1 MDIPF
6 FIGAQGTCST
16 FFFPAFYRLSVYL
29 FIFTAIIINERHT
42 MKRYL
47 KTDEWNIIEDNFN
60 ADHLRM
66 SESIFSLGN
75 GRFGQRG
82 NFEEPYSSDSYRGSF
97 VAGIT
102 FLDKTRVGWWKNG
115 FPAFYTRIPNAAD
128 WSRISLRLIDEELD
142 LAQWDVD
149 SFYRRLDMKAGIS
162 YRDFEVTS
170 PKGNQLRVHVE
181 HICNMAHPNLCLIKY
196 SVTSIN
202 YTGKISLIPSL
213 NAIVTNKNDEPNEK
227 IWNILRSGVAKDCA
241 YLWTQTRR
249 EDAQVCYAMT
259 YQFCK
264 NGKEATSS
272 PIRIEKDKQTGFCVG
287 ADVKPGDNVMLT
299 KYTAIASSLYYE
311 RHTLIEQS
319 VSEARQAKAS
329 GWEALENDHRQA
341 WQEIWN
347 EMDVVIEGDPE
358 AQQGIRY
365 NIFQLCQTYRGDDA
379 RLNIGPKGFTGEK
392 YGGNTYWN
400 TELCCVP
407 FFLLATPREVTR
419 NLLIY
424 RYNQLPKAI
433 ENARKLGFKDGAALF
448 PQVTYS
454 GEECHSEWEITFEEI
469 HRNNIIVYA
478 IAQHAIM
485 TGNTDYIARY
495 GLEVMIAVSR
505 FWSQRVSFSQ
515 PKQRYVILG
524 VTGPDEYENNVDNNW
539 YTNYSCVMC
548 LRLTLKYLEK
558 VACQY
563 PDEYARIRRATG
575 LKQQEEAERW
585 RDIISRMYLPED
597 KERGIFVQN
606 DGYLDKELVPAD
618 AIPAEERPI
627 NQHWSW
633 DRILRS
639 CYIKQSDV
647 LLGLYLYYFHF
658 DKETVRRNFDFYE
671 AMTVHESSLSPHI
684 HAILAAHIGY
694 VEKAYR
700 LFMHATRLDL
710 DDYNNETDQGLHVTS
725 MPGSWLAIVRG
736 FAGMEIL
743 DDMLCFSPR
752 KPEKWDG
759 YSFQINY
766 QGRMIQMHVGQEVNI
781 SLKMGD
787 ELNIRV
793 YQSVY
798 SLKMGTGLKIRRAD

>member
-1 MDIPF
+1 M
-6 FIGAQGTCST
+6 
-16 FFFPAFYRLSVYL
+16 
-29 FIFTAIIINERHT
+29 FIFTAIITNEIHA

-47 KTDEWNIIEDNFN
+47 KTDEWNIIEDNFH
-60 ADHLRM
+60 ADNLRM

-102 FLDKTRVGWWKNG
+102 FLDKTRVSWWKNG

-128 WSRISLRLIDEELD
+128 WARVSLRLIDEELD
-142 LAQWDVD
+142 LAQWDVN
-149 SFYRRLDMKAGIS
+149 SFNRRLDMKAGIS

-170 PKGNQLRVHVE
+170 PRGNQLRIHVE
-181 HICNMAHPNLCLIKY
+181 HINNMAHPNLGLVKY

-202 YTGKISLIPSL
+202 YTGKISLVPSL
-213 NAIVTNKNDEPNEK
+213 NAIITNKDDEPNEK
-227 IWNILRSGVAKDCA
+227 IWNILRSGVTKDCA

-249 EDAQVCYAMT
+249 EDAQVCYATT
-259 YQFCK
+259 YQFFK
-264 NGKEATSS
+264 NGKETTSN
-272 PIRIEKDKQTGFCVG
+272 PIRIEKEKQTGFSLG
-287 ADVKPGDNVMLT
+287 ADVKPGDNVTLI
-299 KYTAIASSLYYE
+299 KYTAITSSLYYE
-311 RHTLIEQS
+311 RQDLVDHSIA
-319 VSEARQAKAS
+319 EARQAKVS
-329 GWEALENDHRQA
+329 GWDALSSDHQQA
-341 WQEIWN
+341 WGDIWN
-347 EMDVVIEGDPE
+347 EMDVTIEGDPE

-365 NIFQLCQTYRGDDA
+365 NIFQLCQTYRGDDP
-379 RLNIGPKGFTGEK
+379 RLNIGPKGFTGER

-407 FFLLATPREVTR
+407 FFLLSTPREIVK

-448 PQVTYS
+448 PQVTNN

-478 IAQHAIM
+478 IAQHAAL
-485 TGNTDYIARY
+485 TGSKDYVAKY

-505 FWSQRVSFSQ
+505 FWSQRVSFSK
-515 PKQRYVILG
+515 PKQKYVILG

-539 YTNYSCVMC
+539 YTNYSCVQC
-548 LRLTLKYLEK
+548 LRMTLRYLE
-558 VACQY
+558 VIAGEY
-563 PDEYARIRRATG
+563 PDEYARVRRVTN
-575 LKQQEEAERW
+575 LRQQEEAERW
-585 RDIISRMYLPED
+585 RDIIARMYLPED
-597 KERGIFVQN
+597 KELGIFVQN
-606 DGYLDKELVPAD
+606 DGYLDKELESTD
-618 AIPAEERPI
+618 AIPPEERPI

-658 DKETVRRNFDFYE
+658 DKETVRRNFEFYE

-684 HAILAAHIGY
+684 HSILAARIGE
-694 VEKAYR
+694 VERAYQ

-710 DDYNNETDQGLHVTS
+710 DDYNNETHQGLHITS

-736 FAGMEIL
+736 FAGMEVLENI
-743 DDMLCFSPR
+743 LCFSPVI
-752 KPEKWDG
+752 PEKWKS
-759 YSFQINY
+759 YSFQVNY
-766 QGRMIQMHVGQEVNI
+766 QGRTLYMQVGKEIKI
-781 SLKMGD
+781 SLIAGD
-787 ELNIRV
+787 ELNIQV
-793 YQSVY
+793 YQNVY
-798 SLKMGTGLKIRRAD
+798 SLKSGTDLKLRIED